1 MVDETV
7 DQLVESIPKSM
18 SDLEDM
24 PLYSILLFLG
34 ACLSIGVGLLLFLF
48 FLSFTFSTSSFI
60 DLIINI
66 ILGTVI
72 LLVASNMLEM
82 DSQTTS
88 YLMLAIVVLISSI
101 TIIFLG
107 GIVGRISGFIAL
119 IGSVIA
125 LANHLYKPLNL

>member
-34 ACLSIGVGLLLFLF
+34 ACLSIEVGLLLFLF